1 MQYITLEISERYA
14 NNANVPGTGICIE
27 IDLIVSFIF
36 ADFETALKGDIDN
49 LFYHI
54 LSFSLMCNFSKYF
67 QSSLQPML
75 MHKRMC
81 RYVGPV
87 VFLAILLNITK
98 FFEAYIVHT
107 EKGEISLRVSSMRK
121 DPLYSA
127 ISKWTRLFILG
138 LFPFCIILYLNF
150 KIYMKL
156 SQRATDRRSIY
167 ENGRLPTT
175 IGDQVC
181 IMGNHVSRG
190 TDVSTKPEIYGRTG
204 TPILPSSALTVHTN
218 SLRI

>member
-1 MQYITLEISERYA
+1 
-14 NNANVPGTGICIE
+14 
-27 IDLIVSFIF
+27 
-36 ADFETALKGDIDN
+36 
-49 LFYHI
+49 
-54 LSFSLMCNFSKYF
+54 
-67 QSSLQPML
+67 ML
-75 MHKRMC
+75 MYRRMC

-98 FFEAYIVHT
+98 FFEAYVVYSDDGKIL
-107 EKGEISLRVSSMRK
+107 LRVSSMRK

-156 SQRATDRRSIY
+156 SQRATDRRSSY

-181 IMGNHVSRG
+181 IMGNRVSRG
-190 TDVSTKPEIYGRTG
+190 TAVSTKPEIYGGTG
-204 TPILPSSALTVHTN
+204 TPILPAYHLSENL
-218 SLRI
+218 IF

>member
-1 MQYITLEISERYA
+1 
-14 NNANVPGTGICIE
+14 
-27 IDLIVSFIF
+27 
-36 ADFETALKGDIDN
+36 
-49 LFYHI
+49 
-54 LSFSLMCNFSKYF
+54 
-67 QSSLQPML
+67 
-75 MHKRMC
+75 MC

-98 FFEAYIVHT
+98 FFEAYVVHT

-218 SLRI
+218 SLRIWFSDLLLSFFILDVYKWSWDANSWWNILEINFS